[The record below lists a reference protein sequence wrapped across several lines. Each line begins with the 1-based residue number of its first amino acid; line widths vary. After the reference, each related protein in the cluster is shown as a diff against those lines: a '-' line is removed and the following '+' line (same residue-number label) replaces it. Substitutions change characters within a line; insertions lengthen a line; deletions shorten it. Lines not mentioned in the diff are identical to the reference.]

1 MKVKKKKV
9 KKVQLYK
16 WIITN
21 QINNHLHYKQDL
33 EEIQEI
39 NNKDYKF

>member
-1 MKVKKKKV
+1 MKS
-9 KKVQLYK
+9 
-16 WIITN
+16 N

-39 NNKDYKF
+39 NNKDYKFWILIDNKMI